1 MVLEEACLF
10 TETVLQAESPS
21 ISVKVVIIV
30 MAFSFIEIAAMLV
43 VIQRTDAIRVSIKG
57 NREKLEYFKPNNI
70 YIL

>member
-21 ISVKVVIIV
+21 ISVKIVIVV

-57 NREKLEYFKPNNI
+57 NGEKLEYFKPNNI